1 VTNVEDERQ
10 MGVHEMAPHGQVSS
24 APATVPIGDSTALQL
39 LERVGGRTLV
49 REMVALF
56 LREAPRR
63 IATARDGLERGD
75 LAVVQG
81 AAHALK
87 SSAGQMGART
97 VQEISTH
104 LEMSTDPHVMAEWLG
119 QLPGELERY
128 TVWLGDLVASE
139 AP

>member
-1 VTNVEDERQ
+1 
-10 MGVHEMAPHGQVSS
+10 M
-24 APATVPIGDSTALQL
+24 
-39 LERVGGRTLV
+39 GGRTLV

-63 IATARDGLERGD
+63 IATVRDGLARGD
-75 LAVVQG
+75 LATAQG

-97 VQEISTH
+97 MQEISMQ
-104 LEMSTDPHVMAEWLG
+104 LELGTDPHAMAGWLA

-128 TVWLGDLVASE
+128 TTWLGDLATPEV
-139 AP
+139 P

>member
-1 VTNVEDERQ
+1 
-10 MGVHEMAPHGQVSS
+10 MATRGPVSS
-24 APATVPIGDSTALQL
+24 APAAAPIGDPTALQL

-75 LAVVQG
+75 LAAVQG

-87 SSAGQMGART
+87 SSAGQMGARAM
-97 VQEISTH
+97 QELSTH
-104 LEMSTDPHVMAEWLG
+104 LELGGDPQIMAHWLG
-119 QLPGELERY
+119 QLPAALERY
-128 TVWLGDLVASE
+128 TTWLGDLAASE